1 MVGERPNLGDKRTR
15 LLRSILAPF
24 ADKIDRVAVFGSYAT
39 GRARANSDIDLV
51 VYGRLEIGEI
61 DRLYTLFDDSALS
74 VSVDV
79 VAYDDALYSPLKQH
93 IDAVAVTLFDH
104 DDLKATP

>member
-1 MVGERPNLGDKRTR
+1 MNEGVGLDPDRGR
-15 LLRSILAPF
+15 LLRAVLAPY

-39 GRARANSDIDLV
+39 GRARPNSDIDLV
-51 VYGRLEIGEI
+51 IYGRLDSGEI

-74 VSVDV
+74 VTVDV
-79 VAYDDALYSPLKQH
+79 VAYDDALYPPLKAH

-104 DDLKATP
+104 DDLKAPA